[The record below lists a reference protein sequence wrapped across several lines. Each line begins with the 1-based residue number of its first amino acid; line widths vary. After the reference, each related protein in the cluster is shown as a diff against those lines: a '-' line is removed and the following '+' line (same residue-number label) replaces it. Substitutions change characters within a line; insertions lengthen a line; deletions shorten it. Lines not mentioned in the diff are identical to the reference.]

1 MAERL
6 RRTPPLDSFGFAVE
20 AACVE
25 QESLAILP
33 IGATVA
39 LTPLPST
46 SRTHPDRRD
55 LQVVLGSAPERI
67 SVQSSRPARRPA
79 NWVRKL
85 TALHATLTPALEQAG
100 CALLPGVSPIAPWP
114 ATDGASPACLRAG
127 LRLDLPFDRAGDF
140 GKLISA
146 VRLVLPLIPAICAA
160 TPFRD
165 GRNTGHRSARLR
177 ACLDLYDAFPERV
190 GGFIP
195 EAVFEQAD
203 HDREV
208 LGPIAQAAARLDRA
222 ALPDLQSLDWRAATT
237 AFEPNVVSIHAID
250 AQENAAADMAVLE
263 FILAV
268 LKAQLAGRWVS
279 NYLQRAWSTD
289 DLMAIMTITIKEG
302 CQAVLTN
309 KDYLLMFGLMK
320 QEDVPAARLLQHLF
334 VELYGELGENARGH
348 IGMIIEHGD
357 LATRILARAGKRPG
371 IERLRSVYQQ
381 LAASRMGVAF
391 R

>member
-1 MAERL
+1 MM
-6 RRTPPLDSFGFAVE
+6 
-20 AACVE
+20 
-25 QESLAILP
+25 
-33 IGATVA
+33 
-39 LTPLPST
+39 
-46 SRTHPDRRD
+46 
-55 LQVVLGSAPERI
+55 GSAPERI
-67 SVQSSRPARRPA
+67 SVQSCRPARRPA

-85 TALHATLTPALEQAG
+85 NALYATLTPALEQAG
-100 CALLPGVSPIAPWP
+100 CTLLPGVSPIAPWP
-114 ATDGASPACLRAG
+114 ATDGPSPACQRAG
-127 LRLDLPFDRAGDF
+127 LRLDLPFDRPGDF
-140 GKLISA
+140 GRLIAA
-146 VRLVLPLIPAICAA
+146 VRLVLPLIPAVAAA

-208 LGPIAQAAARLDRA
+208 LGPIAQAAARLDRTA
-222 ALPDLQSLDWRAATT
+222 TPDLQSLDWRAATT
-237 AFEPNVVSIHAID
+237 AFDPNVVSIHAID

-263 FILAV
+263 FILTL
-268 LKAQLAGRWVS
+268 LKAQIAGRWVS

-289 DLMAIMTITIKEG
+289 DLMGMMSTTIKEG

-334 VELYGELGENARGH
+334 VELYSELSENARSH
-348 IGMIIEHGD
+348 IGLIIEHGD
-357 LATRILARAGKRPG
+357 LATRILARTGKRPS
-371 IERLRSVYQQ
+371 IEKLRSAYAQV
-381 LAASRMGVAF
+381 ASCRTGAAF